1 MYDVTRPITFRNIEK
16 WYNLLQEHV
25 RGDVEVAI
33 VSIYFLANFE
43 SKGILKSRT

>member
-33 VSIYFLANFE
+33 VSISFGHQIFDFFSFPAF
-43 SKGILKSRT
+43 